1 MRKVAV
7 TTHAVERFRQRVQ
20 GAQGFEDESIRS
32 IVRGLVESGFAEGLV
47 RPHPYEKER
56 RIIPFQSG
64 KSVLYL
70 SVGPNTTF
78 FQADLAVISVLY
90 ERDLSPGKV
99 ELGVFLGDV
108 SPVLQEAKA
117 VEPAPEFLLVMLLQ
131 GWTETYPAKDKKALD
146 ELIERRR
153 PEKGS
158 YLIYKLA
165 EG

>member
-1 MRKVAV
+1 MMRVAV
-7 TTHAVERFRQRVQ
+7 TAHAVERFRLRVE

-32 IVRGLVESGFAEGLV
+32 IIRGLVESGFAEGLV
-47 RPHPYEKER
+47 RPHPLEKDR

-70 SVGPNTTF
+70 SIGPNTTTF
-78 FQADLAVISVLY
+78 VADIAVITVLY

-108 SPVLQEAKA
+108 SPGLSEKAQE
-117 VEPAPEFLLVMLLQ
+117 EAPQFLLVMLLQ
-131 GWTETYPAKDKKALD
+131 GWTETYPAKDEQALQA
-146 ELIERRR
+146 LLERRK
-153 PEKGS
+153 PKTNE
-158 YLIYKLA
+158 YLVYRLK